1 MPCAKLLG
9 LFALAIT
16 LSAADSTIGAW
27 KLNVAK
33 SKYSPGPPPQSGTVT
48 YEEIADGIRRS
59 GETIAA
65 DGSKTSF
72 EYTAKYD
79 GKEYPVKGSD
89 LFDTIVLKRVS
100 DRTVEATLKKSGKD
114 VSHARRVVSKEGKTM
129 TISTTGKNA
138 KGQKMHNVAFYEK
151 Q

>member
-1 MPCAKLLG
+1 MRCAKLLG

-48 YEEIADGIRRS
+48 YEETADGIRRS

-89 LFDTIVLKRVS
+89 LFDTIVLKRVN